1 MHEISTQTKCL
12 QKALSGQVLNVNN
25 RPAQRLASISS
36 EAVSF
41 EGQGP
46 KTHCSEL
53 DLINQSLRTFANVK
67 DKVSDLDA
75 RDKGNLY

>member
-1 MHEISTQTKCL
+1 MGTLTAFKLIMGMTSNIRGYWLMHEISTQTKCL
-12 QKALSGQVLNVNN
+12 QKALSLSGQLLSVNN
-25 RPAQRLASISS
+25 RPAFRLASISS

-53 DLINQSLRTFANVK
+53 NLIN
-67 DKVSDLDA
+67 
-75 RDKGNLY
+75 

>member
-1 MHEISTQTKCL
+1 MLTAFKLIMGMTSNIGGYWLMHEISTQTKCL
-12 QKALSGQVLNVNN
+12 QKALSGQLLSVNN
-25 RPAQRLASISS
+25 RPAFRLASISS

-53 DLINQSLRTFANVK
+53 ILIN
-67 DKVSDLDA
+67 
-75 RDKGNLY
+75 